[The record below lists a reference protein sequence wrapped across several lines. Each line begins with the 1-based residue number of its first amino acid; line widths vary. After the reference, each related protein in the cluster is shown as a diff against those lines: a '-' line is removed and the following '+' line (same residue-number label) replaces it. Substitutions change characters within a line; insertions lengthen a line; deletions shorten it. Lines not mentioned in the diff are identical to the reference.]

1 MKIAASSS
9 ITIPRSQ
16 EEVFAFCCRNDTVE
30 RNLGPRGPVAGVKK
44 AEFFE
49 GHNLAEG
56 SKRRITLTD
65 GSVLE
70 EVVLDYAPP
79 SRHRYRWTKGL
90 KGPFALLV
98 RSGTGC
104 WDFAEIPD
112 GTRVDWGYV
121 FELKSPLGYPFAL
134 LIMPLFR
141 SWLRQSLESIRA
153 ELATLA

>member
-1 MKIAASSS
+1 MKISTSSS
-9 ITIPRSQ
+9 ITISRSR
-16 EEVFAFCCRNDTVE
+16 EEVFAFSCRNDTFE

-44 AEFFE
+44 AEFFD
-49 GHNLAEG
+49 GHSLAEG

-70 EVVLDYAPP
+70 EVILDYTPP

-104 WDFAEIPD
+104 WDYSEVPG
-112 GTRVDWGYV
+112 GTRVDWSYV
-121 FELKSPLGYPFAL
+121 FELKSPLAYPLAL
-134 LIMPLFR
+134 LIMPLFK
-141 SWLRQSLESIRA
+141 SWLAQSLESIRS
-153 ELATLA
+153 ELAA